1 MALGATSSV
10 SYRYRSRIDSG
21 CRNGTQAADTAI
33 QGGNNKNQRRE
44 GKVVTVKIGDMCWP
58 LPDSDL
64 EYRLRHCQ
72 DQITGTEKMRAAAIL
87 SAYAQM
93 IKMTRDARQKVI
105 SAIRLDQNRRKRW
118 GQLDAGGE
126 LDHEEQLNAGGE
138 LEEIRKLLRELSNR
152 VKAVPLRNIIVEEER
167 E

>member
-21 CRNGTQAADTAI
+21 CRNGAQAADTAV

-118 GQLDAGGE
+118 GQLSAGGE
-126 LDHEEQLNAGGE
+126 LEHEEQLNAGGE

-152 VKAVPLRNIIVEEER
+152 VKAVPLRNMIVDEER

>member
-21 CRNGTQAADTAI
+21 CRNGAQAADTAV

-118 GQLDAGGE
+118 GQL
-126 LDHEEQLNAGGE
+126 EEQLDDGEE

-152 VKAVPLRNIIVEEER
+152 VKAVPLRNMIVEEER